1 MTRIALIGL
10 AAVSLTL
17 AACDSIYDHN
27 EPLNPGFGNVIKHND
42 AVAIID
48 PVPANAS
55 DGAPDFD
62 AKRGAL
68 AIERYETGSVIDAEA
83 DEVSDGGF

>member
-10 AAVSLTL
+10 AAVSFTL

-27 EPLNPGFGNVIKHND
+27 EPLNPGFGNSIKHND
-42 AVAIID
+42 AVAIVD

-62 AKRGAL
+62 GKRGKL
-68 AIERYETGSVIDAEA
+68 AIERYETGAVIDAEA
-83 DEVSDGGF
+83 EEVSDTSF